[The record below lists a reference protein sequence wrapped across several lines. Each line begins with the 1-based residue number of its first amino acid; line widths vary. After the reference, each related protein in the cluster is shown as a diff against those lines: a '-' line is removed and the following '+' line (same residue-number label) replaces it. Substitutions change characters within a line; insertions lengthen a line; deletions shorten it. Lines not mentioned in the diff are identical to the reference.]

1 LRLKDGETQVL
12 AGLIN
17 DEDRKSSASVPGL
30 GDIPLVG
37 RLFSSHGDDKRKTEI
52 ILSITPHIIRNIHRP
67 DAELAKF
74 WSGTDDNLRN
84 RPLSLEAVG
93 TIRTGTP
100 SASIPQAMQ
109 QPAVLQA
116 QPITVTQPAV
126 GAAPTTTAI
135 PDPVA
140 VAALAPEKSAQA
152 ALPQSPVAAPPAALV
167 PGRLASGV
175 KLATAPM
182 MLSWQGASQAKV
194 GDQLKL
200 VVYVQTGGKVVGIPF
215 KVNYDASVLEV
226 VDVSEGDFLKA
237 NNAQTVFSSNVD
249 QSGGQVVVD
258 VSQPGL
264 EGAGGRGSLAA
275 LTFKVTAAN
284 PGTPIT
290 VSATAVN
297 VAGDSVPV
305 TLPAPRNVVLMP

>member
-1 LRLKDGETQVL
+1 
-12 AGLIN
+12 
-17 DEDRKSSASVPGL
+17 VPGL

-67 DAELAKF
+67 DADVAKF

-84 RPLSLEAVG
+84 KPLSLQAVG
-93 TIRTGTP
+93 TVRTGTP
-100 SASIPQAMQ
+100 SASATQQRAQPVTTA
-109 QPAVLQA
+109 QPASGSAQTLQ
-116 QPITVTQPAV
+116 
-126 GAAPTTTAI
+126 

-140 VAALAPEKSAQA
+140 VVALAPSASLQA
-152 ALPQSPVAAPPAALV
+152 VAPPATLV
-167 PGRLASGV
+167 PGRLAPGV

-182 MLSWQGASQAKV
+182 MLSWQGTSQAKV
-194 GDQLKL
+194 GDQFKL
-200 VVYVQTGGKVVGIPF
+200 SVYAQTGGKVVGIPF
-215 KVNYDASVLEV
+215 KVNYDASALEV

-237 NNAQTVFSSNVD
+237 NNAQTVFSSNVN
-249 QSGGQVVVD
+249 QSGGQVAVD

-264 EGAGGRGSLAA
+264 EGSGGRGSLAA

-290 VSATAVN
+290 VTASAVN
-297 VAGDSVPV
+297 AAGDAVPV
-305 TLPAPRNVVLMP
+305 TLPAPRTVVLLP